1 MKNICKRLLLVLTC
15 LKCFVVEHK
24 WQFKNSLSIKGIK
37 ALLYIVISQNL
48 QTSITHE
55 FLLLVTLNI
64 FHILFLCFHFWFWTS
79 NYFPKALY
87 SIFDFEQV
95 ITVRKLFIRSLCSK
109 KRKPRFF
116 CGLWRQKPIWCGYQ
130 HMALSNFNILNGNG
144 SF

>member
-15 LKCFVVEHK
+15 LNCFVVEHK
-24 WQFKNSLSIKGIK
+24 WQFKNSISIKSKK

-64 FHILFLCFHFWFWTS
+64 FHILFLCLHFWFWTS
-79 NYFPKALY
+79 NCFPKALY
-87 SIFDFEQV
+87 STFDFEQV
-95 ITVRKLFIRSLCSK
+95 ITARKLFIQSLCSK
-109 KRKPRFF
+109 KRKPWFF